1 MEYIRVA
8 DVPIHSPRAVNHFL
22 KAWRVVTVG
31 YLHGVFYIHFAGAMF
46 FSNTWRIYTYLYYI
60 NIKKKLWVLLGKYPS
75 TLVS

>member
-46 FSNTWRIYTYLYYI
+46 FFQIHGVFIHIYI
-60 NIKKKLWVLLGKYPS
+60 I
-75 TLVS
+75 